1 MSKSSMSEIKL
12 LPPRGVPLIP
22 AQERE
27 AVALLAELLLDA
39 AAKRRGLHSA
49 GAFDGA
55 SDCAIGSA
63 VQLLDLRGKAREAA

>member
-1 MSKSSMSEIKL
+1 MSKSSKSEIKL
-12 LPPRGVPLIP
+12 LPPRRVPLIP

-39 AAKRRGLHSA
+39 AAQRRGLHSA

-55 SDCAIGSA
+55 SDCAIGSV